1 MKILKLV
8 YLVILMLIAHSLFAI
23 YYAVVAICSL
33 VIRHKKYNR
42 CHTDY
47 LILGVKDTLDDVQ
60 EQWRILWA

>member
-8 YLVILMLIAHSLFAI
+8 YLVILMLIAHSLFVL
-23 YYAVVAICSL
+23 YYVITAICSL
-33 VIRHKKYNR
+33 VIRRKKYNR

-60 EQWRILWA
+60 EQWRIL

>member
-1 MKILKLV
+1 MKTLKLV

-23 YYAVVAICSL
+23 YYAITAICSL
-33 VIRHKKYNR
+33 VIKHKKYDR